1 VRRRLLAVSLAALAI
16 AMPATA
22 ASVAPDPLVGQ
33 EWWLADI
40 GADRATPPGPGIPVI
55 VVDSGGRVPAPLHPV
70 GGRARIIDM
79 VVCFLD
85 AHPDAVAVECPVN
98 GEPGIALHTGR
109 DIVGVLTVGLRAERI
124 SRLWL
129 VVNPDKLRAWN
140 AH

>member
-1 VRRRLLAVSLAALAI
+1 MKPSLRMPWPPRARVAAQTARRHRVAVRALAY
-16 AMPATA
+16 ACDERDV
-22 ASVAPDPLVGQ
+22 SRLVRVLHP
-33 EWWLADI
+33 EAVL
-40 GADRATPPGPGIPVI
+40 
-55 VVDSGGRVPAPLHPV
+55 VVDSGGRVAAPLHPV
-70 GGRARIIDM
+70 KGRARIIDM